1 MTMDAPRTTFV
12 PADHGKMC
20 RGCNR
25 KTLLLH
31 LERESNYKIE
41 SRVRIRCCER
51 TTIIDILI
59 LRLAPT
65 SEKRVSLRSFGS
77 KLDSMIR
84 LGVSTLLVLALWAAT
99 AVTSS
104 AQTTAALPP
113 QQPTQRL
120 ILKDGSFQPVVKYE
134 IQGDRVHYFSAERYE
149 WEDIPSSLIDWEA
162 TKKYEAD
169 FSSGKLRVHVE
180 TPEEREEREKEEANS
195 PEISPG
201 LRLPG
206 TGGVFLLDQFDGKPE
221 LSEILQN
228 GSEMNQNANKK
239 SVLRTA
245 INPIGSSKHSFELKG
260 PHANIQSHVP
270 SPVIY
275 VDIDEGALN
284 DVPLM
289 GRFRIV
295 RAEVKKDGR
304 VIGNLK
310 VTFTGKTSQ
319 ESNFVP
325 ANVEKVGTGE
335 WIKVTPAQDLL
346 PGEYAVVEMLGPE
359 EMNLYVWDFGVNRQA
374 PANPNIWRP
383 APVATSTAPN

>member
-1 MTMDAPRTTFV
+1 M
-12 PADHGKMC
+12 
-20 RGCNR
+20 NR
-25 KTLLLH
+25 LVAT
-31 LERESNYKIE
+31 
-41 SRVRIRCCER
+41 CE
-51 TTIIDILI
+51 
-59 LRLAPT
+59 
-65 SEKRVSLRSFGS
+65 KQVSLRSFGS
-77 KLDSMIR
+77 KLDSMFR
-84 LGVSTLLVLALWAAT
+84 FAVSTLLVCALWAAL
-99 AVTSS
+99 AFTSV
-104 AQTTAALPP
+104 AQTASPLPP
-113 QQPTQRL
+113 QQPTKRL
-120 ILKDGSFQPVVKYE
+120 ILKDGSFQPVVNYE

-149 WEDIPSSLIDWEA
+149 WEDLPSSLIDWDA

-169 FSSGKLRVHVE
+169 FSSGKLRVHAE

-228 GSEMNQNANKK
+228 GSELNQNANKK

-245 INPIGSSKHSFELKG
+245 INPIGASKHSFELKG
-260 PHANIQSHVP
+260 PHAKIQSHTP

-284 DVPLM
+284 DVPLA

-295 RAEVKKDGR
+295 RAEVKKDDR

-319 ESNFVP
+319 EGNFIP
-325 ANVEKVGTGE
+325 ASVEKVGTGE
-335 WIKVTPAQDLL
+335 WVKVMPAQDLP
-346 PGEYAVVEMLGPE
+346 PGEYAVVEMLGPD

-374 PANPNIWRP
+374 PANPNTWRP
-383 APVATSTAPN
+383 APAVTSSPTN